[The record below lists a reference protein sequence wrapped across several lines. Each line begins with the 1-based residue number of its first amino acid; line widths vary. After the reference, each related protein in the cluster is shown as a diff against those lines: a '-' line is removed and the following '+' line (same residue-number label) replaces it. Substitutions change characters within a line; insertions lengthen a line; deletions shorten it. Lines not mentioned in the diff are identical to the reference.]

1 MSSKFG
7 TAKVFA
13 LLILFFVINYP
24 LRAQAPAELKKQ
36 TDSIY
41 RIPVG
46 TRIRL
51 RMEGV
56 ISSKFS
62 TANDTFLARVAVP
75 VVIRDVSVLPAGTIV
90 EGRITETSPAG
101 LGNRNGRMDFRME
114 TLKFSDE
121 VNRSIDGVPVQTLK
135 AKHHPGRWFPILGG
149 SVLGAAVGFAVG
161 SVPGA
166 VIGAGIGLGVG
177 AGARY
182 SKKGSNVGLKDD
194 DIFEIELKKEVVLPV
209 LDY

>member
-13 LLILFFVINYP
+13 LLILFFVIDHP
-24 LRAQAPAELKKQ
+24 LRAQAPAELKTQ

-41 RIPVG
+41 RVPVG

-75 VVIRDVSVLPAGTIV
+75 VVIRDVTVLPAGTVV
-90 EGRITETSPAG
+90 EGRITEASPAG
-101 LGNRNGRMDFRME
+101 LGSRNGRMDFRME

-121 VNRSIDGVPVQTLK
+121 VNRSIDGVPVASLK
-135 AKHHPGRWFPILGG
+135 AKRSGKWFPVLGG
-149 SVLGAAVGFAVG
+149 SILGAAVGFAVG
-161 SVPGA
+161 SAPGA
-166 VIGAGIGLGVG
+166 VIGAGIGGGLG
-177 AGARY
+177 AGAGF

-194 DIFEIELKKEVVLPV
+194 EIFEIVLKKEVVLPV

>member
-7 TAKVFA
+7 TANVFA
-13 LLILFFVINYP
+13 ILILFFVINYP

-41 RIPVG
+41 RVPVG

-75 VVIRDVSVLPAGTIV
+75 VMIHDVAILPVGTLV
-90 EGRITETSPAG
+90 EGRITEASPAG
-101 LGNRNGRMDFRME
+101 LGSRDGRIDFRME
-114 TLKFSDE
+114 TLRFSDE
-121 VNRSIDGVPVQTLK
+121 VNRSIDGEPVAPLK
-135 AKHHPGRWFPILGG
+135 AKHRSGKWFPAIGG
-149 SVLGAAVGFAVG
+149 SILGAAIGFAVG
-161 SVPGA
+161 SGPGA
-166 VIGAGIGLGVG
+166 VIGAGIGGGIG
-177 AGARY
+177 AGAGY
-182 SKKGSNVGLKDD
+182 SKKGSNIGLKDD

>member
-24 LRAQAPAELKKQ
+24 LRAQAPDELKKQ

-56 ISSKFS
+56 INSKFS

-75 VVIRDVSVLPAGTIV
+75 VVIRDVAVVPAGTLV
-90 EGRITETSPAG
+90 EGRITEASPAG
-101 LGNRNGRMDFRME
+101 LGSRDGRIDFRME

-121 VNRSIDGVPVQTLK
+121 VNRSIDGEPVAPLK
-135 AKHHPGRWFPILGG
+135 AKRHSSRWFPAIGG
-149 SVLGAAVGFAVG
+149 TVLGAAVGFAVG

-166 VIGAGIGLGVG
+166 VIGAGIGSGIG
-177 AGARY
+177 AGAGFSR
-182 SKKGSNVGLKDD
+182 KGRNVGLKDD
-194 DIFEIELKKEVVLPV
+194 AVFEIILKKEVVLPV